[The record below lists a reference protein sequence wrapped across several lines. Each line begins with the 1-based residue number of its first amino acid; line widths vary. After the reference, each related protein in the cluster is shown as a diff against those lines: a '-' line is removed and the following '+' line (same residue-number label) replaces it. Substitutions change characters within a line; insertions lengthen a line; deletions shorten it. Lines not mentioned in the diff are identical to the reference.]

1 MKYNFEFDMV
11 NENSLSII
19 FEQIKKNS
27 VVLEFGPANGRLTKK
42 LKEELGCKVY
52 LVELDEEAGRE
63 ALNYGE
69 NLVVGDVENF
79 EWLHRYRDIKFDYIV
94 FADILEHLRNPEE
107 VLIQAKHLLKQ
118 DGTIIISVPNLAHN
132 AVLIDLFNNKFEYNP
147 VGLLD
152 NTHIHM
158 FTKQSLE
165 NMILRT
171 GLAVETRNATYC
183 KVGACE
189 IVNSLDDVY
198 AMDKT
203 YWQTRDYGEVYQFV
217 YSLKRSVEQLKKEE
231 NFIVKHSHDYFIQ
244 LFKSDSWEEE
254 KSVKQFIS
262 EINGINRFVFDKLG
276 EEKKFRLDPIN
287 KSCIVAISEITAK
300 NQDDNIPVNVIA
312 SNAIMSNN
320 GMYVFLNEDPSI
332 ELEIQGEADVLEVVV
347 EYVSIDSKQIQ
358 SIVEAT
364 KKAGYL
370 YFNKTDYIANMEE
383 LKRQLA
389 DERIN
394 ELNEVVNSLT
404 ETISL
409 LRKQINN
416 DNIEKLTM
424 QEQIQKEREK
434 LADAKRD
441 IMGVNKKYEDMKR
454 AYENKDQELERV
466 YRSRSWRYTKIFRR
480 S

>member
-1 MKYNFEFDMV
+1 MKYDFDFDMV
-11 NENSLSII
+11 NENSLTII

-42 LKEELGCKVY
+42 LKEDLGCKVY
-52 LVELDEEAGRE
+52 LVELDEEAGKE

-69 NLVVGDVENF
+69 DLVVGDAESF
-79 EWLHRYRDIKFDYIV
+79 EWLERYREIKFDYII

-118 DGTIIISVPNLAHN
+118 EGTIILSVPNLAHN

-165 NMILRT
+165 NMILRA

-183 KVGACE
+183 KVGKCE
-189 IVNSLDDVY
+189 IVNSVDDVV

-217 YSLKRSVEQLKKEE
+217 YTLRRSVEQLEKEE
-231 NFIVKHSHDYFIQ
+231 NLIVKSSHDFYIQ
-244 LFKSDSWEEE
+244 LFRGDNWEEE
-254 KSVKQFIS
+254 NSVKRFIS
-262 EINGINRFVFDKLG
+262 EVHGANRFIFDKVG
-276 EEKKFRLDPIN
+276 DGRKFRLDPIN
-287 KSCIVAISEITAK
+287 KSCVVSIPEIK
-300 NQDDNIPVNVIA
+300 VNSKEGNTTVKVVG
-312 SNAIMSNN
+312 SNATMNNN
-320 GMYVFLNEDPSI
+320 GVYVFLTEDPAI
-332 ELEIQGEADVLEVVV
+332 ELELQGDGKVETIEVVV
-347 EYVSIDSKQIQ
+347 EYISIDSKQIK

-370 YFNKTDYIANMEE
+370 YLDESEYNAKVEE
-383 LKRQLA
+383 IRHHLV
-389 DERIN
+389 DERIQVLSH
-394 ELNEVVNSLT
+394 EINSLK
-404 ETISL
+404 EIL
-409 LRKQINN
+409 D
-416 DNIEKLTM
+416 DNKSEKLLM
-424 QEQIQKEREK
+424 EEKIDSLSAQLEAAKKEILLAEQRYEE
-434 LADAKRD
+434 
-441 IMGVNKKYEDMKR
+441 MKY
-454 AYENKDQELERV
+454 AYEQKDQALEGV
-466 YRSRSWRYTKIFRR
+466 YRSRSWRYTKILRR